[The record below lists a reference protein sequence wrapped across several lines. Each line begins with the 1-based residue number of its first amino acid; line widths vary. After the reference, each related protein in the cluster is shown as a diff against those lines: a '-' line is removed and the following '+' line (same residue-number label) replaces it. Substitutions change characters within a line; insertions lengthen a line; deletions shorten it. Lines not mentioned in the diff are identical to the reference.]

1 MPFVVDA
8 SVTACWF
15 MPDERHP
22 IADAAYRRVARDTA
36 VAPVLWWYEVRN
48 VLVVSERRGRLDGVK
63 TAGVLRLLAEFQVAI
78 DADVEEKPL
87 MQLARR
93 HRLTIYD
100 AAYLE
105 LALRRDYP
113 LATLDA
119 ALSAAARTE
128 RVQLIGEGSG
138 REPA

>member
-8 SVTACWF
+8 SVAACWF

-22 IADAAYRRVARDTA
+22 ISDAAYRRIAHDSA
-36 VAPVLWWYEVRN
+36 VTPVLWWYELRN
-48 VLVVSERRGRLDGVK
+48 VLIVNERRGRLDSAK
-63 TAGVLRLLAEFQVAI
+63 TARVLQLLRGLPVAI
-78 DADVEEKPL
+78 DADVEEGAL

-93 HRLTIYD
+93 HRLTVYD

-105 LALRRDYP
+105 LALRLRHP

-119 ALSAAARTE
+119 ALSIAARTE
-128 RVQLIGEGSG
+128 RVPLIGDVQT
-138 REPA
+138 

>member
-8 SVTACWF
+8 SIAACWL

-22 IADAAYRRVARDTA
+22 VADLAFKRIAHDPA
-36 VAPVLWWYEVRN
+36 VTPSLWWFELRN
-48 VLVVSERRGRLDGVK
+48 MMIVNERRGRLDSAK
-63 TAGVLRLLAEFQVAI
+63 TARALRLLKGLPVSI
-78 DADVEEKPL
+78 DTEVDEDRL

-93 HRLTIYD
+93 RRLTIYD

-105 LALRRDYP
+105 LALRTAYP

-119 ALSAAARTE
+119 ALLVAARAE
-128 RVQLIGEGSG
+128 AAPLIGEG
-138 REPA
+138 AT